1 MWYNVIY
8 ELIKKMITKILIL
21 VILKNYEYL
30 NDLQSA
36 VSLQSQ
42 TNTITYPSVA
52 NVISILIQ
60 HYPDVFSTWSQG

>member
-1 MWYNVIY
+1 
-8 ELIKKMITKILIL
+8 MIRTFLIL

-52 NVISILIQ
+52 QCHFNFDATLSRRFLHVVSRLAKAYQ
-60 HYPDVFSTWSQG
+60 NKSN

>member
-1 MWYNVIY
+1 
-8 ELIKKMITKILIL
+8 MITKILIL

>member
-1 MWYNVIY
+1 
-8 ELIKKMITKILIL
+8 MIRKILIL

-52 NVISILIQ
+52 NAISILIQ